1 VYDITI
7 EEVDIDEIIRDIFAG
22 KREASALIH
31 TP

>member
-7 EEVDIDEIIRDIFAG
+7 EEVDIDEIIRDVFAG
-22 KREASALIH
+22 KREANALIH